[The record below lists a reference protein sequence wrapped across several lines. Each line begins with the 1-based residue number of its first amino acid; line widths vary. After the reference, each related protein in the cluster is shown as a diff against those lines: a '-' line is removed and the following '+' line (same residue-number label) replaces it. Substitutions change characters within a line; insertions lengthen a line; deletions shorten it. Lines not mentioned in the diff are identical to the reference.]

1 MGCLPLIIT
10 QSRSTASICSQSVSA
25 STLFFIRY
33 GTRPRHGGVGG
44 IDGGGGGGEF
54 EEQGK
59 VDSVM
64 VQVSSGG

>member
-1 MGCLPLIIT
+1 MIEWNT
-10 QSRSTASICSQSVSA
+10 ESTEPCV
-25 STLFFIRY
+25 Y

-64 VQVSSGG
+64 VQVSEGRA